1 MMKRSSVT
9 QFIKYDPKNNVK
21 HFPECDDIKEIN
33 YYVFAT
39 KTGPFTKNDK
49 NTEYSRTA
57 PVDKKDKIC
66 DIVEKLL
73 IFLFIIKWNS
83 VQAEFM
89 KNDQIKKVF
98 RYLVIVFFNFTVYDI
113 IYIKKKKKDKWLNIF
128 LNIYRIQ
135 KQYTIENI
143 YVNLESVYL
152 NFSCCL
158 EE

>member
-1 MMKRSSVT
+1 MMKPSSVT

-73 IFLFIIKWNS
+73 QKGESYLRHRSHVGNILDIFPLFPRDYEILGS
-83 VQAEFM
+83 CPAGPVLPHGE
-89 KNDQIKKVF
+89 KVP
-98 RYLVIVFFNFTVYDI
+98 L
-113 IYIKKKKKDKWLNIF
+113 
-128 LNIYRIQ
+128 
-135 KQYTIENI
+135 
-143 YVNLESVYL
+143 
-152 NFSCCL
+152 
-158 EE
+158 